1 MWEVF
6 VKKKKV
12 FFLAHFACE
21 DWTIPC
27 VLILCSFWQVLET
40 TERIDIEKLKQRERI
55 CFYDDIMLFEDE
67 LSDNGCSVL
76 SVKIVSV
83 FHPFGVCVVVV
94 VVVGGVCHNV
104 YVSF

>member
-1 MWEVF
+1 M
-6 VKKKKV
+6 
-12 FFLAHFACE
+12 
-21 DWTIPC
+21 
-27 VLILCSFWQVLET
+27 LET

>member
-1 MWEVF
+1 M
-6 VKKKKV
+6 
-12 FFLAHFACE
+12 
-21 DWTIPC
+21 
-27 VLILCSFWQVLET
+27 LET

-83 FHPFGVCVVVV
+83 FHPFGGGGGGGYVVMCMCLFNKKYLNLKGLGWGGR
-94 VVVGGVCHNV
+94 VGEGKHLQDEEDP
-104 YVSF
+104 YL

>member
-1 MWEVF
+1 M
-6 VKKKKV
+6 
-12 FFLAHFACE
+12 
-21 DWTIPC
+21 
-27 VLILCSFWQVLET
+27 LET

-94 VVVGGVCHNV
+94 VVGGGGGGVCHNV